1 MSITKQTIK
10 EQILAIKKSE
20 SESESEL
27 LIDGDLIA
35 RIVNNEDVYMYTSVL
50 NKNEAI
56 ALANKILEVW
66 DENS

>member
-27 LIDGDLIA
+27 LLDGELIA
-35 RIVNNEDVYMYTSVL
+35 RFIDNEDVYMYTSVL
-50 NKNEAI
+50 SKDEAI
-56 ALANKILEVW
+56 ALANKILAKWEYK
-66 DENS
+66 

>member
-27 LIDGDLIA
+27 LLDGELIA
-35 RIVNNEDVYMYTSVL
+35 RFIDNQDVYMYTSVL
-50 NKNEAI
+50 SKDEAI
-56 ALANKILEVW
+56 ALANKILAKWEYK
-66 DENS
+66 